1 MVLAKSGVAG
11 SWVMASTSAV
21 WSAKARSKAGRKCS
35 GLIASNGGVSSG
47 VCQGRS
53 NGFSSATEGAVF
65 DGVSDIAKSCFSPQ
79 IYGGIYITRC
89 GIFAPFALV
98 RRAHFGEIAAR
109 TKDQMMS
116 TQAPSTASRQIVWP
130 SVITVISAAILIGAE
145 VFGAAFA
152 GGWALAILFGLDD
165 TAAHI
170 LQAVLFGIGVLI
182 MAAFIRAAQRIE
194 PFFKRA

>member
-1 MVLAKSGVAG
+1 MSPQP
-11 SWVMASTSAV
+11 ASTS
-21 WSAKARSKAGRKCS
+21 SR
-35 GLIASNGGVSSG
+35 AS
-47 VCQGRS
+47 
-53 NGFSSATEGAVF
+53 
-65 DGVSDIAKSCFSPQ
+65 
-79 IYGGIYITRC
+79 
-89 GIFAPFALV
+89 
-98 RRAHFGEIAAR
+98 
-109 TKDQMMS
+109 
-116 TQAPSTASRQIVWP
+116 VWP